1 MDVTL
6 KGKAAPFSPPR
17 GFFPRF
23 DWRARRVWERDLVA
37 WLKIYKTSLLLNFGE
52 PFMNL
57 VALGF
62 GLGTY
67 VASLENVSFAAY
79 IAPGLLASTAMLG
92 VSYDMAFTGFAK
104 LHRDGVYDSI
114 LTGPV
119 EVESIVCGEILWEI
133 SRSILYGSTFLTVIF
148 LLGLIQSPLAL
159 LVPPLMVLPGIIFAA
174 PALVVATLA
183 RVEDQLFYYF
193 TLAITPMFMFSGIF
207 FPVENLPPLAR
218 NLIWFTP
225 LYHVVR
231 LSRGLVL
238 GRITPDLWTSLFW
251 LLVVAVLQL
260 PVPVYF
266 MKRKLLS

>member
-1 MDVTL
+1 MPWVL
-6 KGKAAPFSPPR
+6 
-17 GFFPRF
+17 PRF
-23 DWRARRVWERDLVA
+23 DWRAWRIWERNLVA

-67 VASLENVSFAAY
+67 VVSLENVSFAAY

-104 LHRDGVYDSI
+104 LHRDGFYDSV

-119 EVESIVCGEILWEI
+119 ELESIVGGELLWEI
-133 SRSILYGSTFLTVIF
+133 SRSILYGTTFLIVIIF
-148 LLGLIQSPLAL
+148 LGLVRSPLAVFVPL
-159 LVPPLMVLPGIIFAA
+159 LMILPGIVFAA

-218 NLIWFTP
+218 GLIWFTP

-231 LSRGLVL
+231 LSRGLIL
-238 GRITPDLWTSLFW
+238 GRFTPDLWGSLIW
-251 LLVVAVLQL
+251 LLVAAGLVLPA
-260 PVPVYF
+260 PVFF
-266 MKRKLLS
+266 MKRRLLS